1 MSFAIRKGKRVRA
14 FMEDAY
20 GRTIDYLR
28 ISITDRCNLRCK
40 YCMPKGA
47 CLVSRREILTLE
59 EIQAAAIAAS
69 SLGIR
74 HIKVTGGEP
83 LVRSGCCELIGRL
96 KSIPGIEKVTLTTN
110 GILLNRYLEALDQ
123 AGIDGIN
130 ISLDTLEPKRYR
142 EITGRDG
149 LEEVFSGMEKA
160 ILLGIPVKVNAVSID
175 WEGKR
180 EEWMALAGLAGR
192 YPVDVRF
199 IEMMPIGYGRDFKPF
214 DHRELLRGLREAYPG
229 LEDDERVHGPGPA
242 VYYRIPGFKGSIGL
256 ISAMHGKFCGS
267 CNRVRLTAQGYL
279 KTCLCYED
287 GADLRKVLREGQEE
301 FSDNG
306 QEGKHWRWK
315 YRDCPDDAGLQ
326 RRLRETIV
334 QAVRQ
339 KPAMHCFEQPD
350 KITESRFMAAI
361 GG

>member
-1 MSFAIRKGKRVRA
+1 
-14 FMEDAY
+14 MEDAY

-40 YCMPKGA
+40 YCMPEGA

-130 ISLDTLEPKRYR
+130 ISLDSLEPKRYR
-142 EITGRDG
+142 EITGKDG
-149 LEEVFSGMEKA
+149 LEEVLSGMEKA

-175 WEGKR
+175 WEGKG
-180 EEWMALAGLAGR
+180 EDWMALARLAGR

-214 DHRELLRGLREAYPG
+214 DHRELLEGLRRAYPG
-229 LEDDERVHGPGPA
+229 LEADERVHGPGPA

-306 QEGKHWRWK
+306 QEGKYWRWK

-334 QAVRQ
+334 QAVKQ